1 MARSTPHAHLRPAL
15 IAVVAL
21 GGSLGATA
29 RYTLGQAV
37 VPAGGW
43 PLGTLAV
50 NLLGAFLLGV
60 LLEGLVR
67 RGEESHRGR
76 LLRLG
81 LGTGVLGG
89 FTTFSSLALELDR
102 MLGDGAVV
110 TAFGYATVTLVLGFA
125 CCLGGIVLAARRH
138 AWRFDGAAR

>member
-1 MARSTPHAHLRPAL
+1 MTKHAHRRPAL
-15 IAVVAL
+15 VGVVAV
-21 GGSLGATA
+21 GGSLGAAA
-29 RYTLGQAV
+29 RYVLGQAL
-37 VPAGGW
+37 VPAGSW
-43 PLGTLAV
+43 PLGTLTA

-67 RGEESHRGR
+67 RGEEDRRGR
-76 LLRLG
+76 VLRLG

-89 FTTFSSLALELDR
+89 FTTFSSLALELER
-102 MLGDGAVV
+102 LMGDGAVL

-125 CCLGGIVLAARRH
+125 CCLGGIVLAARHH